1 MSEIRYDLIHN
12 EYVLIAPERLHRPI
26 ELATPKNSNP
36 SNCPFCP
43 GNEDMTTKEIFS
55 IKVNGKWITRVIPN
69 LYKAVA
75 IENNFN
81 FDTDGINEK
90 FGGFGAHEII
100 IDTPKHN
107 ANFNTLNEDE
117 IFYYLKTIKQRIID
131 LKKDKRIIFLNIFK
145 NKGIKAGA
153 SQPHPHTQI
162 IGLPLMTNFQ
172 KKLFKRSYEF
182 YKTHGKS
189 LYEEVFLFES
199 KNKRKIYNSD
209 EFLTYTPFASSFA
222 FENIIM
228 SKNFASIENMDDT
241 VLKELSIHI
250 KKLFSALNTEL
261 GEMDFNMLFY
271 LPPINKNFE
280 NEDYFDEVNNIFRF
294 FIRVTPRIYNLAG
307 FELMSSSA
315 INPVVPEE
323 VAKLLRE
330 KI

>member
-12 EYVLIAPERLHRPI
+12 EYVIIAPERLHRPI
-26 ELATPKNSNP
+26 ELATPEIEIPK
-36 SNCPFCP
+36 NCPFCP
-43 GNEDMTTKEIFS
+43 GNEDLTTKEIFS
-55 IKVNGKWITRVIPN
+55 IKINGKWVTRVVPN

-75 IENNFN
+75 IESDFD
-81 FDTDGINEK
+81 FDTDGMNEK

-107 ANFNTLNEDE
+107 ANFNTLSEEE
-117 IFYYLKTIKQRIID
+117 IFYYLKTIKERVVD
-131 LKKDKRIIFLNIFK
+131 LKKDKRIIQLNIFK

-162 IGLPLMTNFQ
+162 IGLPIISNFQ
-172 KKLFKRSYEF
+172 RNLFKRSFDF
-182 YKTHGKS
+182 YKEKGKS

-199 KNKRKIYNSD
+199 KNKRKIYESR
-209 EFLTYTPFASSFA
+209 EFLIYAPFASAFA
-222 FENIIM
+222 FESIIL
-228 SKNFASIENMDDT
+228 SRNYSSIEFMNDE
-241 VLKELSIHI
+241 VLKELSVNI
-250 KKLFSALNTEL
+250 KSLFNVLNLEL
-261 GEMDFNMLFY
+261 GDFAFNMLFY

-280 NEDYFDEVNNIFRF
+280 NEDYFDEIDKIFRF
-294 FIRVTPRIYNLAG
+294 FIRVTPRIYNIAG
-307 FELMSSSA
+307 FELMSNSA